1 MRPKFNINRLMKRI
15 SILVILLLCAY
26 SVSASPLTLI
36 MGGESNGL
44 DFIYLILG
52 ITAICLLIFY
62 PVNEGSINELKSEE
76 IKINSDFEH
85 RHYRKVIRK
94 TA

>member
-1 MRPKFNINRLMKRI
+1 MKPKFNINRLMKRI

-52 ITAICLLIFY
+52 VTAICILLFY
-62 PVNEGSINELKSEE
+62 PVNDETANELKSEG
-76 IKINSDFEH
+76 IKINSGFEH
-85 RHYRKVIRK
+85 KHYRKVIRK